1 MQYKAVPVTEN
12 IMVYRKKSDHLID
25 WFIKKNPHQKD
36 VEASRI
42 EDPYEVTNIW
52 RINPAKD
59 RRHPGRFSKR
69 ISRKSDKI
77 LFF

>member
-1 MQYKAVPVTEN
+1 
-12 IMVYRKKSDHLID
+12 MVYRKKSDHLID

-52 RINPAKD
+52 RINEGTRP
-59 RRHPGRFSKR
+59 
-69 ISRKSDKI
+69 
-77 LFF
+77 FFQKN